1 MMNRRKFI
9 KAAGAIAGA
18 AAAPAF
24 ISSAF
29 GAGHSKTQKIG
40 CLFSSSGAMANVEG
54 RLTVVDMAVAEL
66 NAAGGVLGKTIET
79 VITDP
84 ASDWPLY
91 AQNGRQLLLQE
102 KVKHCLVVGHLCQ
115 ESQYYR

>member
-40 CLFSSSGAMANVEG
+40 CLFF
-54 RLTVVDMAVAEL
+54 RLPEL
-66 NAAGGVLGKTIET
+66 WLMLKE
-79 VITDP
+79 D
-84 ASDWPLY
+84 
-91 AQNGRQLLLQE
+91 
-102 KVKHCLVVGHLCQ
+102 
-115 ESQYYR
+115 